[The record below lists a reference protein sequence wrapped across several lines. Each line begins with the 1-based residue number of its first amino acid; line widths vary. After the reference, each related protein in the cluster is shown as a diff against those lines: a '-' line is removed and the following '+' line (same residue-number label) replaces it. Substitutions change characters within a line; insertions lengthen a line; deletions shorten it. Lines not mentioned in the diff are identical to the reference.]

1 MQLKRRLVGL
11 RVPARGP
18 GGSRKPFGSAG
29 LVGGSRVGPAL
40 PRGAGQ
46 RRLPSARRASGEVA
60 LRLRGDRTARRAAV
74 RGRPRRALRS
84 FARCGA
90 GRPQGRLRPRVGR
103 SPALAHCVQC
113 PGTAE
118 VLPVAEARQLA
129 PRSLAS
135 EWLHPTRLETRT
147 KECNMR
153 ASLWVANPSAQ

>member
-11 RVPARGP
+11 REPARGP
-18 GGSRKPFGSAG
+18 GGSRKPHGSAG
-29 LVGGSRVGPAL
+29 FVGGSRVGPAL

-46 RRLPSARRASGEVA
+46 RRLPSTRRASGEVA
-60 LRLRGDRTARRAAV
+60 LRLRGDRTAWRAAV

-84 FARCGA
+84 FARCGT
-90 GRPQGRLRPRVGR
+90 GRLRSAAAPRREVSRSGALRAVPWDGRDTPVG
-103 SPALAHCVQC
+103 
-113 PGTAE
+113 E
-118 VLPVAEARQLA
+118 VRQLV

>member
-11 RVPARGP
+11 REPARGP
-18 GGSRKPFGSAG
+18 SESRKSHGSAG
-29 LVGGSRVGPAL
+29 LVG
-40 PRGAGQ
+40 
-46 RRLPSARRASGEVA
+46 
-60 LRLRGDRTARRAAV
+60 RGDRTAWRAAV

-84 FARCGA
+84 FARCGT
-90 GRPQGRLRPRVGR
+90 GRLRSAVAPCREVSHSGALRAVPWDGRDPPVG
-103 SPALAHCVQC
+103 
-113 PGTAE
+113 E
-118 VLPVAEARQLA
+118 VRQLV